1 MFVLN
6 TEYICTLYT
15 VQYIIIIELYLKTP
29 IFRDKV
35 IHWCIIASY
44 SVLMMTLHGL

>member
-6 TEYICTLYT
+6 TEYICT
-15 VQYIIIIELYLKTP
+15 QYIIIIELYLKTP

-44 SVLMMTLHGL
+44 SMLLTILHGL